1 MEIIKIK
8 NKEPRTISADIGKII
23 DTIKKGGVVVF
34 PTDTVYGLLSDATNK
49 KAVAKLLRIKR
60 RRRGHFLPLFVK
72 NLRDAKKNAQID
84 AREES
89 FLKIFW
95 PGQITVVLKRKKGIK
110 LYGVDK
116 KTIAL
121 RIPDFPLLNSLL
133 KKITIPLTA
142 TSANISGKMP
152 SGKIKEVLK
161 QFSNSKYRP
170 DLAVNVGLLPKR
182 KSSIIIDLTKDIPKL
197 LRM

>member
-170 DLAVNVGLLPKR
+170 DLAVNVGPLPKR